1 MGARFGLLAAASVL
15 AAGCSTTMA
24 VTGSAGSI
32 ARGQDCRFVTQ
43 AEADKSGGVPTV
55 NSDGTPLANPPPPST
70 DPNDAIAVRAK
81 IPRSAQPQLT
91 ASQQRILMCEYESA
105 EANQKFPY
113 SLFVPTTYD
122 PAKPSPLIVDLHGS
136 GVTPLQQ
143 MLFDG
148 TTDLAEQ
155 YGYIVVTPM
164 GYNTTGFWGAPRG
177 AGTPIETADINPKTS
192 KKYLLSE
199 LAEIDA
205 MAVVAK
211 IRSTY
216 TVDPNRIY
224 LTGHSMG
231 GFGTYYL
238 GSQHPEIWAGLAP
251 IAGGGLN
258 DATGEKLKNIPML
271 VMQGAD
277 DPVVRR
283 AGSRNS
289 VLRMQGLGMQHI
301 YLEFP
306 GKEHEFW
313 IRRGR
318 ENLEKVFMFFNLV
331 SKTTNLGPMTAELA
345 AQPSANVPPPQAP
358 PATPRPAN

>member
-1 MGARFGLLAAASVL
+1 MRAIWLAAV
-15 AAGCSTTMA
+15 AAVVSGCGTMNV
-24 VTGSAGSI
+24 VTQSAASI
-32 ARGQDCRFVTQ
+32 ARGQDCRFVTKE
-43 AEADKSGGVPTV
+43 EAAKSGGVPTV
-55 NSDGTPLANPPPPST
+55 NADGTPLANPPPPST
-70 DPNDAIAVRAK
+70 DPNDAIAVRAH
-81 IPRSAQPQLT
+81 IPRAAQPPLT
-91 ASQQRILMCEYESA
+91 ATQQRILMCQYDSD

-113 SLFVPTTYD
+113 ALFVPSTYD
-122 PAKPSPLIVDLHGS
+122 PKKPAPLIVDLHGS
-136 GVTPLQQ
+136 GVLPLQQ

-155 YGYIVVTPM
+155 YGYIVVAPM
-164 GYNTTGFWGAPRG
+164 GYNTTAFWGAPRG
-177 AGTPIETADINPKTS
+177 TGTPIETADVNPKTG

-199 LAEIDA
+199 LSEIDT
-205 MAVVAK
+205 MAVLAK
-211 IRSTY
+211 IRATY

-238 GSQHPEIWAGLAP
+238 GAQHPEIWAALAP
-251 IAGGGLN
+251 ISGGGLN
-258 DATGEKLKNIPML
+258 DSTSDRLKNIPML
-271 VMQGAD
+271 VMQGSD

-283 AGSRNS
+283 SGSRNS
-289 VLRMQGLGMQHI
+289 VLKMQQLGMQHI

-331 SKTTNLGPMTAELA
+331 SKTTNLGPMTAEMA
-345 AQPSANVPPPQAP
+345 AQPSPNVPAPTAP
-358 PATPRPAN
+358 PAGASRPN